1 MSWDYTIFA
10 AILHISGIISTLVAV
25 LASRHRRTI
34 GAGTLALLLLAVA
47 GWSLALGLETSVVGL
62 ENKVF
67 FSKLEYIGS
76 VTAPVLFLV
85 FALEYSQQKAWLDRP
100 VVLALFIVPVSVLLA
115 AWTNEQHHL
124 IWTGFAFSSSQPNLL
139 IYSHGPAFYAML
151 IYDYAMLLAAA
162 GVLLQ
167 AWKRSRRPFRHQTM
181 VLLASLLFPFLGGL
195 LYSLNINP
203 FPGFE
208 ATPVFFLISGALI
221 AFDIL
226 KLQLFTLVP
235 VAREIL
241 VENMQDGILVLDME
255 ERIVDINPIALEL
268 IGISEPEAIGQ
279 PARQVL
285 RSHPELVSCLNVNQA
300 AASEI
305 RLETQPPRILELN
318 LTWMRGR
325 RKNLT
330 GRLVTFRDVTQRR
343 LTEAALSQSNEETSI
358 INRISLAITSGLEMN
373 QVIRTLH
380 EQCTHVAPIDLF
392 YVALYDE
399 AQALINV
406 PVYYEGGTYHPGEI
420 RDVKEH
426 PGMIG
431 SVIVSQQTLYLR
443 DTRSPLTRPVAD
455 GQKDGLQIRA
465 YIGIPLVARKKVV
478 GVMSIQSYTPNA
490 YTEDQI
496 RLLERI
502 AVHAA
507 IALENARLYGEVQR
521 LAIVDELT
529 GIYNYRG
536 LLELGNR
543 EFERSR
549 RFERQLSLL
558 FFDIDNFREF
568 NNLYSHS
575 TGNIVLRSLAAACRT
590 VLRSVD
596 ILARF
601 GGDEFVAILP
611 ETGTQDAQGVASR
624 LVEEV
629 ASRKI
634 STVHGELGVTI
645 SIGLATLNDSFTS
658 LSTLIEAAN
667 QAEREAKRNRRAVL
681 TNGK

>member
-100 VVLALFIVPVSVLLA
+100 VVLALFILPVSVLLA

-167 AWKRSRRPFRHQTM
+167 AWKRSRQPFRHQTM

-268 IGISEPEAIGQ
+268 IGISEPDAIGQ

-343 LTEAALSQSNEETSI
+343 LTEAALSQRNEETSI

-406 PVYYEGGTYHPGEI
+406 PVYYESGAYHPGEI

-455 GQKDGLQIRA
+455 SQKGGPQIKA

-478 GVMSIQSYTPNA
+478 GVMSIQSYMPNA

-536 LLELGNR
+536 LIELGNR

-575 TGNIVLRSLAAACRT
+575 TGNILLRSLAATCRT

-629 ASRKI
+629 ARRKI

-645 SIGLATLNDSFTS
+645 SIGLATLNDSFS
-658 LSTLIEAAN
+658 NLATLIEAAN